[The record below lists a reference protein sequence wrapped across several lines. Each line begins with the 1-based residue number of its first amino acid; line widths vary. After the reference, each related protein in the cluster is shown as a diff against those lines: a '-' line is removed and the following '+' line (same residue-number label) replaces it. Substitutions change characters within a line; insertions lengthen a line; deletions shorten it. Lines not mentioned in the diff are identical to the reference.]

1 MSLQADSTGR
11 LRGRFTIPAGI
22 PAGTKA
28 VEFIGSGGSRGVG
41 EFTGAG
47 TIVSEL
53 RRRVT
58 TLTTTSWWEIAA
70 PVWRGVDPL
79 AQTFTLPQARHLGGV
94 DLWFTAKG
102 TSDVILQLRE
112 TTVGFP
118 NGVVLAQARIQ
129 PGAILTNGNATRIL
143 FDTPV
148 FVEAGREY
156 ALVVMCND
164 ATTALAVAELG
175 KWDDAGR
182 RWVTAQP
189 YQVGT
194 LLSSSNASTWTPHQD
209 RDLAF
214 RLLACRFTASQRTV
228 PLGTVNVTNTS
239 DLMLLANM
247 EVPTSNTAA
256 ELVATLPDGSEIR
269 MVDGQPVQLQQK
281 VTGAIALSAR
291 LAGTGTASPVL
302 YPGVQ
307 AVVGEVAASATY
319 VSRAIQCG
327 SSGRVVVTLEG
338 ITPGTSGIKVELQTQ
353 AGSWFELPLES
364 GADVGDGWVER
375 KHVLT
380 GVNSNT
386 VRIRLTLTGTAAQ
399 RPRVRR
405 LRAVATD

>member
-1 MSLQADSTGR
+1 MTLQADSAGR

-28 VEFIGSGGSRGVG
+28 VEFVGSGGSRGAA

-47 TIVSEL
+47 TIVSET

-58 TLTTTSWWEIAA
+58 TLTTSWWWA
-70 PVWRGVDPL
+70 GVDPL
-79 AQTFTLPQARHLGGV
+79 AQTFMLGAARHLGGV

-102 TSDVILQLRE
+102 TSDVLVQVRE
-112 TTVGFP
+112 TTVGIP
-118 NGVVLAQARIQ
+118 NGVVLAQTRIK
-129 PGAILTNGNATRIL
+129 PDAILTNGNATRIL
-143 FDTPV
+143 FDAPV
-148 FVEAGREY
+148 FVEANREY

-209 RDLAF
+209 KDMTF
-214 RLLACRFTASQRTV
+214 RLLACNFTASQRTV
-228 PLGTVNVTNTS
+228 ALGNVSVTNTS

-247 EVPTSNTAA
+247 EVPTSGTAA

-269 MVDGQPVQLQQK
+269 MVDGQPVALQQK
-281 VTGAIALSAR
+281 VTGNIALSAR
-291 LAGTGTASPVL
+291 LAGNANASPVL
-302 YPGVQ
+302 YPGIQ

-327 SSGRVVVTLEG
+327 ASGRVVVTLEG
-338 ITPGTSGIKVELQTQ
+338 ITPGTSTIVVELQTQ
-353 AGSWFELPLES
+353 AGDWLEVPLAS

-380 GVNSNT
+380 GVNSDT